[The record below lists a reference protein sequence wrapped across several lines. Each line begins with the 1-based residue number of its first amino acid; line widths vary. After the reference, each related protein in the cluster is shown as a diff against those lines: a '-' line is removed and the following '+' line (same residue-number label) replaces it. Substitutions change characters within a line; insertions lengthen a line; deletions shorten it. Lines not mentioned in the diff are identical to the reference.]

1 MEGSEQDEADKS
13 LVFISSSS
21 SSFRSLAPT
30 QLKLA
35 RQVTMAIAHAPPHT
49 LARYHYAR
57 LLLSPLSSSS
67 PPVDTPTLLQLLA
80 KTTGDWF
87 GTMGGPVALAEV
99 DVVLIER
106 AQGRSEGD
114 REAVIRFPAG
124 CVSLSPSCA
133 GPWTSFSAKLTPSIA
148 RSATHDLLTALALT
162 PHPAF
167 RLSVLRD
174 APDLARLSGAAGRG
188 KAGYAAWVKEARE
201 RAGREEERGEM
212 QVG

>member
-35 RQVTMAIAHAPPHT
+35 RQATMAIAHAPPHT

-67 PPVDTPTLLQLLA
+67 PPVDIPTLLQLLA

-106 AQGRSEGD
+106 AQGGSEGD

-124 CVSLSPSCA
+124 CVSLSLSSAIPSS
-133 GPWTSFSAKLTPSIA
+133 SFSAWLTP
-148 RSATHDLLTALALT
+148 
-162 PHPAF
+162 
-167 RLSVLRD
+167 
-174 APDLARLSGAAGRG
+174 
-188 KAGYAAWVKEARE
+188 
-201 RAGREEERGEM
+201 
-212 QVG
+212 